1 MNHHHCQDISFS
13 IITTCTY
20 QFSQR
25 FNNKTNLDQHSQEV
39 AMIHEASQISFRIHA
54 ISFPIHVISFP
65 IHAISFPIHAISFHD
80 NNISTF
86 HTNHV
91 VIISFCTTLISWLDE
106 GGGGGVGELVTSS
119 ITGGAGEAL
128 IEEGGEDVSA
138 PTLNGGWYSSS
149 VVSSNL

>member
-1 MNHHHCQDISFS
+1 
-13 IITTCTY
+13 
-20 QFSQR
+20 
-25 FNNKTNLDQHSQEV
+25 
-39 AMIHEASQISFRIHA
+39 MIHEASQ
-54 ISFPIHVISFP
+54 ISFP

-80 NNISTF
+80 NNISTL

-106 GGGGGVGELVTSS
+106 GGGVGELVTSS

-128 IEEGGEDVSA
+128 IEEGEDVSA